1 MTYNFSINYLDPQS
15 LWEFSKH
22 GCWSSVSD
30 ANDIAFSK
38 NTTKWIFFSIEQI
51 NLYCNMNWQLSR
63 MHFINASSAGT
74 VQRIIPFLP
83 YQRYKK
89 MYQKRGNIYWEQ
101 TTRRWFLVCYNS
113 IFTYL
118 RYRFILQLLITK
130 LLSFCRLGTW
140 GVCFTYAAFFS
151 IKGLVT
157 AGRTY
162 ENSPSIRKACQFLL
176 SKQLNTG
183 GWGESHVSNET
194 QVINFFL

>member
-1 MTYNFSINYLDPQS
+1 MHTNGILFSRRSRWQKNFTLDNETNS
-15 LWEFSKH
+15 
-22 GCWSSVSD
+22 CC
-30 ANDIAFSK
+30 
-38 NTTKWIFFSIEQI
+38 T
-51 NLYCNMNWQLSR
+51 MNSQLPR
-63 MHFINASSAGT
+63 MHFLSAPSSDT
-74 VQRIIPFLP
+74 VPRIISWLP
-83 YQRYKK
+83 HKRDRNI
-89 MYQKRGNIYWEQ
+89 YQKCSNIYWEQ

-162 ENSPSIRKACQFLL
+162 ENSPFIRKACQFLL

>member
-1 MTYNFSINYLDPQS
+1 
-15 LWEFSKH
+15 
-22 GCWSSVSD
+22 
-30 ANDIAFSK
+30 
-38 NTTKWIFFSIEQI
+38 
-51 NLYCNMNWQLSR
+51 
-63 MHFINASSAGT
+63 
-74 VQRIIPFLP
+74 
-83 YQRYKK
+83 
-89 MYQKRGNIYWEQ
+89 
-101 TTRRWFLVCYNS
+101 LVCYNS

-118 RYRFILQLLITK
+118 RYRFILQPLITK